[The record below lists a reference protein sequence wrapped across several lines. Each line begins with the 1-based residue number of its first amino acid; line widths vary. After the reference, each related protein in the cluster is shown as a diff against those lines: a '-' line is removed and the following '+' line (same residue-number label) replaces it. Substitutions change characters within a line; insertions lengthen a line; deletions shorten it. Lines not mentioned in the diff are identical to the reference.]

1 MEWKDYEQYSSMITA
16 NQQYS
21 FNNTKKHLG
30 KVASDLT

>member
-1 MEWKDYEQYSSMITA
+1 MNNSCIISA

-30 KVASDLT
+30 KVASDLTLEGLR